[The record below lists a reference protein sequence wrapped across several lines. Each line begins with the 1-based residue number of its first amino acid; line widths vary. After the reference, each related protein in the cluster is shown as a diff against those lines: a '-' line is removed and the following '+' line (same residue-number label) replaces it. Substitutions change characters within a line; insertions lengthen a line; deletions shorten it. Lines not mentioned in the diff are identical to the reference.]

1 MEPVPTPLSEPVL
14 LCPFELRRKTAPK
27 VLVKYHNCGTSG
39 HDFNNLAVWQSWH
52 HLSN

>member
-14 LCPFELRRKTAPK
+14 RPFELRRKTAPK

-39 HDFNNLAVWQSWH
+39 RDFNLAVWQIWH
-52 HLSN
+52 HSSN